1 MPMLKAYKKHG
12 FILIIVLCLLCVTFA
27 HAQDRYKPQYL
38 SFLDTSKGRQ
48 LLLQC
53 SRSAPTNVKGFWVI
67 REPERAELSRKF
79 KRLLTKLSRQYNV
92 EPVFSTFQGY
102 CVQCIGVIIHGRK
115 FIYISGFKLGPDELR
130 DDEYKN
136 WQTEP
141 IVICD
146 GGDSV
151 WGALFNTRSKS
162 FSQLKF
168 NGVG

>member
-1 MPMLKAYKKHG
+1 MLTGYKKHG
-12 FILIIVLCLLCVTFA
+12 FILIIALCLFGVMFA
-27 HAQDRYKPQYL
+27 HAQDSYQPQYL
-38 SFLDTSKGRQ
+38 AFLDTSKGRQ
-48 LLLQC
+48 LLHQC

-67 REPERAELSRKF
+67 QEPERALLRLKF

-102 CVQCIGVIIHGRK
+102 CVQCVGVIIHGRK
-115 FIYISGFKLGPDELR
+115 FIYISGFKMSPNELK
-130 DDEYKN
+130 DDDYKN

-151 WGALFNTRSKS
+151 WGALFNIGSRR
-162 FSQLKF
+162 FSQLAF